1 MTDTADGEDRLRRR
15 ARRLGEAFAG
25 EESPTVVALLADA
38 GEPGASWRGAAALG
52 DASAAQRRTLLV
64 NLAGPGSGLDRFLG
78 VDGREGLEAVR
89 SGDRALSEAAVHPP
103 DRDFLYLPSGDAGP
117 GDRPRPTED
126 RGFLRALG
134 RLAGRVREARG
145 LLLLYLEAG
154 ALPEALAE
162 ELVEAAVPLAGAAPH
177 LPAGVPVL
185 GRMADEP
192 EEPEA
197 GSTPEEAEGG
207 DDDGPEATGPDVP
220 PPWVESEEPGAAADE
235 TSADGDEPDRSGWRR
250 HRRRAG
256 PPWGKIAAGAAVVLL
271 LAGGW
276 WWLADRST
284 AGEAAAGEPAGTAVA
299 GAGAGAGPDS
309 ARDGDSAGTDAGA
322 PSIDSAA
329 GSGASSGAAA
339 GSASSAP
346 SDPSAASASP
356 AGVAASAPELPHSVL
371 VASYSSWPAA
381 RERAERLRAGEG
393 GTWVVAPTPVRGS
406 IYWRLYAG
414 AEADEDAARRLMER
428 LVERGVKDEA
438 RGWDVRPVSLTY
450 RVATLPD
457 RAGAEERAAG
467 LRDRGIPAFVLTAAA
482 AGDTVW
488 QVCAGAF
495 ESRRAARAAGEMLE
509 AEGVE
514 AELVTR
520 RGEGDGT

>member
-1 MTDTADGEDRLRRR
+1 MTDTADGEDRLRR
-15 ARRLGEAFAG
+15 LGEAFAG
-25 EESPTVVALLADA
+25 QEAPTVVALLADA

-103 DRDFLYLPSGDAGP
+103 GRDFLYLPSGDAGP

-154 ALPEALAE
+154 ALPEALAG

-177 LPAGVPVL
+177 LPAGVPAL
-185 GRMADEP
+185 GRMAGEP
-192 EEPEA
+192 EEPEL
-197 GSTPEEAEGG
+197 GSTPEEAG
-207 DDDGPEATGPDVP
+207 DDDGRETAPDVP
-220 PPWVESEEPGAAADE
+220 PPWVEPEEPGAAADE
-235 TSADGDEPDRSGWRR
+235 ASAEGEEPDRSGWRR

-256 PPWGKIAAGAAVVLL
+256 PPWGKIAAGVAVVLL

-284 AGEAAAGEPAGTAVA
+284 PGEADAGETAGRAVA
-299 GAGAGAGPDS
+299 GAAAVGSDS
-309 ARDGDSAGTDAGA
+309 ARDGDSAGTEAGTA
-322 PSIDSAA
+322 SIDSAA

-339 GSASSAP
+339 GSASSA
-346 SDPSAASASP
+346 ASASP
-356 AGVAASAPELPHSVL
+356 AEVAASAPELPHSVL

-438 RGWDVRPVSLTY
+438 RSWDVRPASLTY
-450 RVATLPD
+450 RVATLAD

-467 LRDRGIPAFVLTAAA
+467 LRGRGIPAFVLTAAA
-482 AGDTVW
+482 DADTVW

-495 ESRRAARAAGEMLE
+495 ESRRAARAAGEML
-509 AEGVE
+509 ASEGVE